1 MTIPAKQNWPPAL
14 LTTARLA
21 SFAIICGLLFWA
33 QIVLIPIALAALVT
47 FLMGPL
53 VTRLGR
59 WGLPRLAAVIVV
71 AGGVTGL
78 IGALGYVVAGEL
90 AELAREL
97 PEYQENIRTKIG
109 DLRSMTRGGTLESV
123 QDTIADI
130 TADVER
136 DAAAEARAAAAGD
149 QVEPVRVAI
158 EPERPLFG
166 DTEYLSPVFQVV
178 ATAGLTMLLSIFMLI
193 KREDLRNR
201 LVSLAGQAS
210 LAVTTKAFSEAGQ
223 RISRY
228 LLMQF
233 IINASMG
240 LAVGLGLYLIGVPY
254 AALWGLAAAVLR
266 YIPYVG
272 PWLAAVLPITVSL
285 ITAPGWEQVALV
297 VGLFLVLE
305 LFSNNVMEPWL
316 YGQSV
321 GLSPIAVIVA
331 AIFWT
336 WLWGPVGLVIA
347 TPMTA
352 CLVVLSRYI
361 PELAAFDRLLSEQPA
376 LQPHLWLYQRL
387 LARDEDEAE
396 DIVEEHREG
405 HSLSE
410 TCDELLLGSL
420 LALKRDLAAGRVIS
434 EDGEFVESALREM
447 VDEMVE
453 SLDSEMARS
462 GDTAGVPAR
471 QAPEPVLLIGMPV
484 RDTLDDVALEV
495 LGVLL
500 REVHCTFEILSPETL
515 IGERIAEVEARK
527 PAAVCIASLPGDLMA
542 TRHVCKRLRARL
554 PELPLIVGR
563 LLNSRKAPER
573 SCQLLKAAGARHVAS
588 TLEELRDLLQQVVR
602 NARPGA
608 TAEELQLNPG
618 LAAADRKSA

>member
-1 MTIPAKQNWPPAL
+1 MTVAAKQNWPAAL
-14 LTTARLA
+14 VTAARLA

-33 QIVLIPIALAALVT
+33 QVVLIPIALAALVT
-47 FLMGPL
+47 FLISPL
-53 VTRLGR
+53 VTRLDR
-59 WGLPRLAAVIVV
+59 WGLPRLVAVIVV

-78 IGALGYVVAGEL
+78 IGGLGYVVAGEL

-97 PEYQENIRTKIG
+97 PEYRDNIRNKIE

-123 QDTIADI
+123 QDTIAEI

-136 DAAAEARAAAAGD
+136 DAAAEARAAAD
-149 QVEPVRVAI
+149 EDDREPVRVAI
-158 EPERPLFG
+158 EPERQLIG
-166 DTEYLSPVFQVV
+166 DTELLGPVFQAA

-254 AALWGLAAAVLR
+254 SALWGLAAAVLR

-272 PWLAAVLPITVSL
+272 PWLAALLPITVSL
-285 ITAPGWEQVALV
+285 VTAPGWEQVALV

-336 WLWGPVGLVIA
+336 GLWGPVGLVIA
-347 TPMTA
+347 TPITA

-361 PELAAFDRLLSEQPA
+361 PELAAFDRLLSERPA

-420 LALKRDLAAGRVIS
+420 LALKRDLADGRLTS

-447 VDEMVE
+447 VDELDE
-453 SLDSEMARS
+453 SVDSKIAC
-462 GDTAGVPAR
+462 PADGEGEPALE
-471 QAPEPVLLIGMPV
+471 APEPVLLVGMPV
-484 RDTLDDVALEV
+484 RDTLDDIALQLLRV
-495 LGVLL
+495 ML
-500 REVHCTFEILSPETL
+500 REVHCTLEILSPQTL
-515 IGERIAEVEARK
+515 IGERIAEVEVRR

-554 PELPLIVGR
+554 PALPLIVGR

-573 SCQLLKAAGARHVAS
+573 SRQLLKAAGAQHVVS

-602 NARPGA
+602 SARPGA
-608 TAEELQLNPG
+608 TPDELQLNSG
-618 LAAADRKSA
+618 LAAAR

>member
-1 MTIPAKQNWPPAL
+1 MTVAATQNRPAAL
-14 LTTARLA
+14 LTAARLA

-33 QIVLIPIALAALVT
+33 QVVLIPIVLAALVT

-53 VTRLGR
+53 VTRLDR
-59 WGLPRLAAVIVV
+59 WGLPRLVAVIVV

-78 IGALGYVVAGEL
+78 IGALGYVVIGEM
-90 AELAREL
+90 AELAQEL
-97 PEYQENIRTKIG
+97 PEYRDNIRAKIG

-123 QDTIADI
+123 QDTIAEI
-130 TADVER
+130 SADVER
-136 DAAAEARAAAAGD
+136 DAAAAAVDEEGR
-149 QVEPVRVAI
+149 EPVRVEI
-158 EPERPLFG
+158 EPERRLLG
-166 DTEYLSPVFQVV
+166 DTEFLTPVFQAA
-178 ATAGLTMLLSIFMLI
+178 ATVGLTMLLSIFMLI

-254 AALWGLAAAVLR
+254 SALWGLSAAVLR

-272 PWLAAVLPITVSL
+272 PWLAALLPITVSL
-285 ITAPGWEQVALV
+285 ITAPGWEQVVLV

-347 TPMTA
+347 TPLTA

-361 PELAAFDRLLSEQPA
+361 PELGALDRLLSEQPA

-396 DIVEEHREG
+396 DIVEEHRAG
-405 HSLSE
+405 HTLSE

-420 LALKRDLAAGRVIS
+420 LALKRDLAGGRVSS

-447 VDEMVE
+447 VDELVE
-453 SLDSEMARS
+453 SVDSEMERLADAEGELARPES
-462 GDTAGVPAR
+462 
-471 QAPEPVLLIGMPV
+471 EPVLLIGMPV
-484 RDTLDDVALEV
+484 RDPLDDIALQLLAV
-495 LGVLL
+495 ML
-500 REVHCTFEILSPETL
+500 REVHCTLEILSPQTL
-515 IGERIAEVEARK
+515 IGERIAEVEGRK

-554 PELPLIVGR
+554 PGLSLMVGR
-563 LLNSRKAPER
+563 LLSSRKAPER
-573 SCQLLKAAGARHVAS
+573 SCQLLKAAGAQHVVS

-602 NARPGA
+602 NSRPDA
-608 TAEELQLNPG
+608 TAEESRSNSPG
-618 LAAADRKSA
+618 LAVAG

>member
-1 MTIPAKQNWPPAL
+1 MTVAAKQNWPAAL
-14 LTTARLA
+14 VTAARLA

-33 QIVLIPIALAALVT
+33 QVVLIPIALAALVT
-47 FLMGPL
+47 FLISPL
-53 VTRLGR
+53 VTRLDR
-59 WGLPRLAAVIVV
+59 WGLPRLVAVIVV

-78 IGALGYVVAGEL
+78 IGGLGYVVAGEL

-97 PEYQENIRTKIG
+97 PEYRDNIRNKIE

-123 QDTIADI
+123 QDTIAEI

-136 DAAAEARAAAAGD
+136 DAAAEARAAAD
-149 QVEPVRVAI
+149 EDDREPVRVAV
-158 EPERPLFG
+158 EPERQLIG
-166 DTEYLSPVFQVV
+166 DTELLGPVFQAA

-254 AALWGLAAAVLR
+254 SALWGLAAAVLR

-272 PWLAAVLPITVSL
+272 PWLAALLPITVSL
-285 ITAPGWEQVALV
+285 VTAPGWEQVALV

-347 TPMTA
+347 TPITA

-361 PELAAFDRLLSEQPA
+361 PELAAFDRLLSERPA

-420 LALKRDLAAGRVIS
+420 LALKRDLADGRLIS

-447 VDEMVE
+447 VDELDE
-453 SLDSEMARS
+453 SVDSKMAC
-462 GDTAGVPAR
+462 PADGEGEPALE
-471 QAPEPVLLIGMPV
+471 APEPVLLVGMPV
-484 RDTLDDVALEV
+484 RDTLDDIALQLLRV
-495 LGVLL
+495 ML
-500 REVHCTFEILSPETL
+500 REVHCTLEILSPQTL
-515 IGERIAEVEARK
+515 IGERIAEVEVRR

-554 PELPLIVGR
+554 PALPLIVGR

-573 SCQLLKAAGARHVAS
+573 SRQLLKAAGAQHVVS

-602 NARPGA
+602 SAPGA
-608 TAEELQLNPG
+608 TPDELQLNSG
-618 LAAADRKSA
+618 LAAAR